1 MEAKSYSET
10 SLPTRLHGIKHQETV
25 INRLYDRGLNA
36 AHAIR
41 HQETLLHT
49 KANKEAWLHNIRVN
63 RLQLLHLYIPEGGS

>member
-1 MEAKSYSET
+1 LGYQNNPYTLNMEAKSYSET

-41 HQETLLHT
+41 HQETLTH
-49 KANKEAWLHNIRVN
+49 
-63 RLQLLHLYIPEGGS
+63 EGQQRSMAS